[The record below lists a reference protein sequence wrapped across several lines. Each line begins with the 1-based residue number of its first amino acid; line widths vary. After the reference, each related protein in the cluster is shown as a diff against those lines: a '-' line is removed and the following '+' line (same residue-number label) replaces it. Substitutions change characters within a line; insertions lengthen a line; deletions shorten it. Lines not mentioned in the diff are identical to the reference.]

1 MLHHSLARLE
11 ELVLGREEL
20 VVDAM
25 AVALL
30 APPLVGPDL
39 PAVRQAL
46 VTCTERDIYIYI
58 VSEEQGENWVYV
70 ECRCGFDSIRGLKRQ
85 QQRHC
90 HVQLKTTCKREFLNK
105 YFLTFCSILYTV
117 YTIQYT
123 VLFSVVCITN
133 VSCSI

>member
-46 VTCTERDIYIYI
+46 VTCTQREIYIIYI
-58 VSEEQGENWVYV
+58 LLVKNREKTGYMYV
-70 ECRCGFDSIRGLKRQ
+70 GSIP
-85 QQRHC
+85 
-90 HVQLKTTCKREFLNK
+90 
-105 YFLTFCSILYTV
+105 
-117 YTIQYT
+117 
-123 VLFSVVCITN
+123 SVV
-133 VSCSI
+133 